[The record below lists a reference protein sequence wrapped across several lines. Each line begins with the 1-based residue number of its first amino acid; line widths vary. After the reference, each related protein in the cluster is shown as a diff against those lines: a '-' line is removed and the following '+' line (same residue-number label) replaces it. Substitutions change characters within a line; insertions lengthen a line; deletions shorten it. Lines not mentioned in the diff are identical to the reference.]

1 MFMCMFMCQFMFVF
15 MFMFMCYVYVYVY
28 VCSHMSMYA
37 SVLTAPV
44 SQNEGHSMQVCMYV
58 NHIDKR
64 NDERL
69 MGVVSEHSE
78 ERAYGYRNI
87 VDVDLTLT

>member
-1 MFMCMFMCQFMFVF
+1 
-15 MFMFMCYVYVYVY
+15 
-28 VCSHMSMYA
+28 
-37 SVLTAPV
+37 
-44 SQNEGHSMQVCMYV
+44 MYV